1 MMQADP
7 DTIVTAE
14 RVRWGILGAANI
26 AVKYVAPAIVT
37 SSNGELVAVASR
49 NPARGRDAY
58 AFVPG
63 VRVYSDYESLINDS
77 EIDAIYNPLPNS
89 LHAEWSIRALQAGKH
104 VLCEKPLAVTVEEGE
119 QMVEAARASGKLL
132 MEAFMYRFHPQTVWT
147 LKQIAEGRIGRVRLI
162 YSSFSF
168 NIMNPPRPKDIRLQ
182 AALAGGSLMDVG
194 CYPINFCRAVY
205 GHSPVAA
212 SARVYTPA
220 GYEVELSANAV
231 LDYGDGRFA
240 LIDSSFD
247 LPARQVAQVIGE
259 AGKITI
265 PVPFTPGMHE
275 ATVILSVEGQTIH
288 QHFAPVD
295 QYRLEVEHFASCIQF
310 GHTPKLSL
318 PVSLENL
325 ATIEAIYRSAG
336 YEWPR

>member
-147 LKQIAEGRIGRVRLI
+147 LKQIAEGRIGKVRLI

>member
-1 MMQADP
+1 MTQIDP
-7 DTIVTAE
+7 ATIVTAE
-14 RVRWGILGAANI
+14 RVRWGIPGAANI
-26 AVKYVAPAIVT
+26 ANRYVAPAITT

-49 NPARGRDAY
+49 NPARARDIY

-63 VRVYSDYESLINDS
+63 VRVYSDYDSLLNDP

-89 LHAEWSIRALQAGKH
+89 LHAEWSIRALRAGKN
-104 VLCEKPLAVTVEEGE
+104 VLCEKPLAVTAEEGAR
-119 QMVEAARASGKLL
+119 MVEVAQTSGKLL

-147 LKQIAEGRIGRVRLI
+147 LKQIADGRIGTVRLI
-162 YSSFSF
+162 YASFSF
-168 NIMNPPRPKDIRLQ
+168 NIMTPPRPKDIRLQ

-194 CYPINFCRAVY
+194 CYPINLCRAVY
-205 GHSPVAA
+205 GHSPIAA

-220 GYEVELSANAV
+220 DFEVELSANAV

-247 LPARQVAQVIGE
+247 LPARQGAQIIGD

-265 PVPFTPGMHE
+265 PVPFTPGIHE

-295 QYRLEVEHFASCIQF
+295 QYRLEVEHFGSCVQF
-310 GHTPKLSL
+310 GHTPELSL
-318 PVSLENL
+318 AVSLENL

-336 YEWPR
+336 YEWPG

>member
-310 GHTPKLSL
+310 GHTPALSL

>member
-1 MMQADP
+1 MMQTDP
-7 DTIVTAE
+7 ATIVTAE

-26 AVKYVAPAIVT
+26 AVKHVAPAIVT
-37 SSNGELVAVASR
+37 SSNGELIAVASR

-63 VRVYSDYESLINDS
+63 VRVYSDYESLINDP

-89 LHAEWSIRALQAGKH
+89 LHAEWSIRALLAGKH

-119 QMVEAARASGKLL
+119 QMVEAARTGGKLL

-182 AALAGGSLMDVG
+182 AALACGSLMDVG

-212 SARVYTPA
+212 SARVYTPDSF
-220 GYEVELSANAV
+220 EVELSANAV

-265 PVPFTPGMHE
+265 PVPFTPGTHE
-275 ATVILSVEGQTIH
+275 TTVILSVEGQTIH

-310 GHTPKLSL
+310 GYRPALSL
-318 PVSLENL
+318 DVTLENL

>member
-63 VRVYSDYESLINDS
+63 VRVYSDYESLINDP

-147 LKQIAEGRIGRVRLI
+147 LKQIAEGRIGKVRLI

-310 GHTPKLSL
+310 GHTPALSL

>member
-26 AVKYVAPAIVT
+26 AVKHVAPAIVT

-63 VRVYSDYESLINDS
+63 VRVYSDYESLINDP
-77 EIDAIYNPLPNS
+77 EVDAIYNPLPNS

-147 LKQIAEGRIGRVRLI
+147 LKQIAEGRIGTVRLI

-205 GHSPVAA
+205 GHSPLAA

-275 ATVILSVEGQTIH
+275 TTVILSVEGQTIH

-310 GHTPKLSL
+310 GHAPALSL
-318 PVSLENL
+318 AVSLENL